1 MNKES
6 AMEITLNFKKAAEE
20 LPEKS
25 GECICCI
32 NGEWFITNYSAK
44 HKAFNVFDKWPLP
57 AVIKHRIHVTY
68 WAELPKL

>member
-6 AMEITLNFKKAAEE
+6 AMEITLLFRKAAEE

-25 GECICCI
+25 GEYICCI

-44 HKAFNVFDKWPLP
+44 HKAFNVFDNWSLP
-57 AVIKHRIHVTY
+57 DVIKNRIHVTY